1 MKTKT
6 KTALLS
12 VSLAVN
18 ALFLAFLTPAFFLK
32 TASIAFKAPEEGSIT
47 AAAVA
52 SVPADGGQIV
62 FNAAEI
68 TLRQGSSAYY
78 QFSLVTGGKQANWPA
93 ETLYDHDVISVKPD
107 GYGLRIAALAPGE
120 TVMQTLTPE
129 GIRDY
134 IRVRVAE

>member
-1 MKTKT
+1 MKNRT

-18 ALFLAFLTPAFFLK
+18 ALFLALLIPAFFLK
-32 TASIAFKAPEEGSIT
+32 TASLAFQAPDEGSIT
-47 AAAVA
+47 AAAIA

-62 FNAAEI
+62 FNPAEI
-68 TLRQGSSAYY
+68 TLRRGSSAYY
-78 QFSLVTGGKQANWPA
+78 QFSLVAGGKQANWPA
-93 ETLYDHDVISVKPD
+93 ETLYDRDVISVKPD

-134 IRVRVAE
+134 VRVRVAE